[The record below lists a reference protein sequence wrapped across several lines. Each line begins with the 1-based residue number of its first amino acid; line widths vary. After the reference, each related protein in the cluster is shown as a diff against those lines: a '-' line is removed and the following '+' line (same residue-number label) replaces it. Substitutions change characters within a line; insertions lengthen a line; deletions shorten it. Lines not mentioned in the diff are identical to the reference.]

1 MADSAARRSIGP
13 PSAMSNGDIDS
24 LFYFHKPPSV
34 TKRDFRRIVRSL
46 PADDVKEL
54 QEPLSIAYSN
64 SLQSAVSPR
73 ERREQ
78 AIAGVEVQSLWE
90 EFRDRLDWSREEFA
104 EAVQDAPPDDKAE
117 ILMPPQKL
125 PTAPTA
131 EGAEQARK
139 SSVNSLRRSFR
150 RLLKGKPYQ
159 SKSAIRQQ
167 RYDKAAV
174 PSGALAAPSVLHTE
188 NYLVNATA

>member
-1 MADSAARRSIGP
+1 MADSAAHRSIDP
-13 PSAMSNGDIDS
+13 PSAMSNEDIDS
-24 LFYFHKPPSV
+24 LFHLHKPPSV

-46 PADDVKEL
+46 SSDDVKEL
-54 QEPLSIAYSN
+54 QEPLSTAHSN
-64 SLQSAVSPR
+64 PLQSAVRPK

-78 AIAGVEVQSLWE
+78 AIAGADVQSLWE

-104 EAVQDAPPDDKAE
+104 EAVRDAPPDDKAE
-117 ILMPPQKL
+117 MFTPPHKI
-125 PTAPTA
+125 PTTTTA
-131 EGAEQARK
+131 EGVAQARK

-167 RYDKAAV
+167 
-174 PSGALAAPSVLHTE
+174 
-188 NYLVNATA
+188 